1 MEEIYQMT
9 EPGYMVVMFIFSG
22 FILQLFKLAAG
33 LI

>member
-1 MEEIYQMT
+1 MADVYQVT
-9 EPGYMVVMFIFSG
+9 GLGYKAVMFIFSD